1 LTHHPVKGTI
11 GSYQDELQK
20 EFLMTLTR
28 KQTKRTARRVTRKT
42 KRTTL
47 DTRRIL
53 ERIDAM
59 IRELEI
65 MRRQLATL
73 PKAEPSSGLTDK
85 LFGALG
91 HGSWEEYD
99 LNLDWARFC
108 E

>member
-1 LTHHPVKGTI
+1 
-11 GSYQDELQK
+11 
-20 EFLMTLTR
+20 MTLTR
-28 KQTKRTARRVTRKT
+28 KQSKRTTRRVTRKP

-47 DTRRIL
+47 DTRQIL
-53 ERIDAM
+53 GRIDAM

-91 HGSWEEYD
+91 HGTWAEYD
-99 LNLDWARFC
+99 LNLDWARFS